1 MKILYVQH
9 DMLVW
14 ASARQWSYT
23 THMAYVEGLR
33 AAGHDVTV
41 VFTSCWAWARDVVG
55 AQRFDQ
61 VWVNDVT
68 HILGQRPAWEAP
80 PPLLE
85 ADFAW
90 LATLAPVRVGIV
102 METLHYDPSDYAE
115 VPELGRR
122 VPLMQRAVLPYVTHF
137 CVVDENDVRHVENWG
152 ARAVWT
158 PCHVPRRFFR
168 KGAPATDQAAAFIGS
183 TYNRRAKYHRHPR
196 LQQLLQFRTS
206 GEHGTPLPAMFDELN
221 NPLRLQ
227 LLAGPYT
234 RHEWN
239 QFVEMQQGV
248 RAKLF
253 DLYLDGLTNSLA
265 SVNLPSFVK
274 TYAGRVVESMA
285 IGQPVVSWRIPGH
298 PRTARLFA
306 DGEQIVL
313 FDHDDPERLAD
324 ALQRLRND
332 PALAPRIGAAGLAN
346 ARKHH
351 TSEHRVA
358 QVLEWIATGITPA
371 YWDDEQ
377 QHTQT
382 VHREALTA

>member
-33 AAGHDVTV
+33 AAGHEVLV
-41 VFTSCWAWARDVVG
+41 LFTSCWSWAPRLVG
-55 AQRFDQ
+55 DHRFDQ

-80 PPLLE
+80 PPLTE
-85 ADFAW
+85 ADFGW

-102 METLHYDPSDYAE
+102 METLHYDDGDYAE

-122 VPLMQRAVLPYVTHF
+122 VPLMQRAVLPHVTHF

-152 ARAVWT
+152 AQAIWT

-168 KGAPATDQAAAFIGS
+168 QGAPRVERPAVFIGS
-183 TYNRRAKYHRHPR
+183 GYQRRAKYLRNPR
-196 LQQLLQFRTS
+196 LAGLLEFRKS
-206 GEHGTPLPAMFDELN
+206 GEHTTPVPGLFDQLHN
-221 NPLRLQ
+221 ALRPQ
-227 LLAGPYT
+227 LLAEPFNRTQWEG
-234 RHEWN
+234 
-239 QFVEMQQGV
+239 FVGTAQQL

-253 DLYLDGLTNSLA
+253 DLFLDGLTDSLA

-285 IGQPVVSWRIPGH
+285 IGQPVVSWRIPSH
-298 PRTARLFA
+298 PHTERLFR
-306 DGEQIVL
+306 DGEEIVL
-313 FDHDDPERLAD
+313 FDDDDPERLAS
-324 ALQRLRND
+324 ALERLRGE
-332 PALAPRIGAAGLAN
+332 PGLARRIGERALAN
-346 ARKHH
+346 AKTHH
-351 TSEHRVA
+351 TSEHRVG
-358 QVLEWIATGITPA
+358 QILDWIATGITPRL
-371 YWDDEQ
+371 WD
-377 QHTQT
+377 
-382 VHREALTA
+382 